1 MPGQSRKS
9 AKRVRNALV
18 GRAGEPALRAKL
30 DTTDLKILGL
40 LQQNARTTNRDIAA
54 RIDLAASATLAR
66 VDRLERLGVIRGY
79 HAELDPEA
87 LGLGLIS
94 FIFIRSNTLEEEI
107 RLEGMLSAMPE
118 VLNAYHIAGED
129 GFLVTVRSQDPRSL
143 ATLINARF
151 RSLPGVRATRT
162 VVSLLTVKE
171 SHMLPLPTDAPH
183 PRRGGGSRRGK
194 RKGKSRA
201 GRTRPRRQ

>member
-1 MPGQSRKS
+1 M
-9 AKRVRNALV
+9 
-18 GRAGEPALRAKL
+18 RAEL